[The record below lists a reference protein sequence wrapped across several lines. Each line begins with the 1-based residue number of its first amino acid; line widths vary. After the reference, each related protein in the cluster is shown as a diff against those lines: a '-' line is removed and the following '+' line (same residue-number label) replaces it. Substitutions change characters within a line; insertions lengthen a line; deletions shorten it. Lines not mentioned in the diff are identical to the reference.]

1 MAADEGF
8 QFDPEVLPRLHG
20 AFEDALAKVDQQIM
34 LARAELRVTSWAAD
48 SVSGYAHERFNDRAV
63 DGEANA
69 VQALEQYREELNA
82 LVVKLNKGAGTY
94 RDTEEDKHATMNQ
107 QGEG

>member
-1 MAADEGF
+1 MADEGF

-20 AFEDALAKVDQQIM
+20 AFADALAKVDQQIA
-34 LARAELRVTSWAAD
+34 LARTELRVPSWAAD
-48 SVSGYAHERFNDRAV
+48 SISGYAHERFNARSV

-69 VQALEQYREELNA
+69 LQALEQYRDTLNA
-82 LVVKLNKGAGTY
+82 LVVKLDKGAVKY
-94 RDTEEDKHATMNQ
+94 RDTEDDKHATMNQ